1 MISGAVNNLISGN
14 YFNEILEWFVK
25 FNVVM
30 NANDMDFQQKDL
42 KTIIS
47 QDTTDKKEV
56 RKKFLK
62 VILLKKLW
70 GLQNLGT
77 RK

>member
-1 MISGAVNNLISGN
+1 
-14 YFNEILEWFVK
+14 
-25 FNVVM
+25 M

>member
-70 GLQNLGT
+70 GIQNLGN

>member
-56 RKKFLK
+56 RKKIFED
-62 VILLKKLW
+62 
-70 GLQNLGT
+70 
-77 RK
+77 RKSVV

>member
-56 RKKFLK
+56 RKKILK

>member
-56 RKKFLK
+56 SKKFLK